1 MSIRIILA
9 PLFGTDADA
18 TTLPGAMGLAQ
29 RFQAHVQGL
38 FVRTDPMDAVP
49 IIGEGVSPAV
59 ITQLTEAAK
68 AEIERQWQAAT
79 GAFEAACAQ
88 TGVTVTDRPG
98 GGGAASA
105 ELVEASGRRDDVIP
119 RRARLSDLVVF
130 GRSQADDP
138 MDLRSIVESTLIGAG
153 RPLLLVPHDH
163 SGEIGRSVAIAW
175 NGSLEAA
182 HALSGAMPVLREA
195 ASVQILTAETRR
207 TAFEA
212 SAELAGYLAWHGVES
227 TPRQVTVGDDP
238 VGASLLRTAGEAG
251 ADLLVMG
258 GYGRTRLSELV
269 MGGVTRHVLSE
280 ASVPVLLAH

>member
-1 MSIRIILA
+1 MNIRIILA
-9 PLFGTDADA
+9 PLFGSDADVTA
-18 TTLPGAMGLAQ
+18 LPAAMGLAQ

-68 AEIERQWQAAT
+68 VEIERQWRAAK
-79 GAFEAACAQ
+79 GAFEAACVR

-98 GGGAASA
+98 DGGAASA
-105 ELVEASGRRDDVIP
+105 ELVDASGRRDDVIP

-130 GRSQADDP
+130 GRSQADEP
-138 MDLRSIVESTLIGAG
+138 IDLRSIVESTLLDGG
-153 RPLLLVPHDH
+153 RPLLLMPHGH
-163 SGEIGRSVAIAW
+163 AGEVGRSVAIAW
-175 NGSLEAA
+175 NGSVQAA
-182 HALSGAMPVLREA
+182 HAVAGAMPVLRDA
-195 ASVQILTAETRR
+195 TSVHILTAETRR
-207 TAFEA
+207 TAFER
-212 SAELAGYLAWHGVES
+212 SAELARYLAWHGVES
-227 TPRQVTVGDDP
+227 TPRQVTVGDDS
-238 VGASLLRTAGEAG
+238 VGASLLRTVAEAG

-280 ASVPVLLAH
+280 ATVPVLLAH

>member
-9 PLFGTDADA
+9 PLFGSDADA
-18 TTLPGAMGLAQ
+18 IALLSAMSLAR

-68 AEIERQWQAAT
+68 VEIERQWQAAK

-88 TGVTVTDRPG
+88 TGVTMTDRPG
-98 GGGAASA
+98 DGGAASA
-105 ELVEASGRRDDVIP
+105 ELVDAGGRRHDVIP

-130 GRSQADDP
+130 GRSQADEP
-138 MDLRSIVESTLIGAG
+138 IDLRSIVESTLLDGG
-153 RPLLLVPHDH
+153 RPLLLVPHGH
-163 SGEIGRSVAIAW
+163 SGEVGRSVGIAW
-175 NGSLEAA
+175 NGSAQAA
-182 HALSGAMPVLREA
+182 HAVTGAMPVLREA
-195 ASVQILTAETRR
+195 ASVHILTAETRR
-207 TAFEA
+207 TAFET
-212 SAELAGYLAWHGVES
+212 SAELARYLAWRGVDS

-238 VGASLLRTAGEAG
+238 VGASLLRTVAETG

-269 MGGVTRHVLSE
+269 MGGVTRHVMAE
-280 ASVPVLLAH
+280 AELPVLLAH